1 MSIMSGSGSID
12 IFQMLFKESKRR
24 REKRAE
30 LLKSIGVK
38 EFFKYGKIEINHKI
52 CQGIECK
59 LCVKACPTNALY
71 WSYGRVNVVE
81 DLCVYCAACVL
92 SCIVDNCIMVTRKR
106 ADGKTEVFST
116 PREAARILRDISS
129 RRRINLVSRVFQQR

>member
-1 MSIMSGSGSID
+1 MGVD
-12 IFQMLFKESKRR
+12 IFQMLIEDSKRR
-24 REKRAE
+24 RERRAE
-30 LLKSIGVK
+30 LLKNLGVIEYFSDGEISI
-38 EFFKYGKIEINHKI
+38 NSKI